1 MSNRRVWLL
10 ILILLTL
17 LFLLPFAALLSGV
30 FSSSDSWG
38 HLSSTVLP
46 RYIGSSLFLLLFFLF
61 GVYSLGTVTAWI
73 MTRYSFPMKPI
84 FEVALIFPH
93 AVPIYISAFAYR
105 GLFNYGGLLH
115 PLMPDFSGPW
125 AAVFLFIFG
134 LYTYVYLAARA
145 MLATFGGQFID
156 TAIMLGKSEW
166 ALFRR
171 VALPLMRPAA
181 VGGAVLAGVEVLNEY
196 GALKYLG
203 VESFTTGIFRAWF
216 SLGDITAAI
225 RLSLLLLLTV
235 GILLAAEKLQR
246 GKAGF
251 VSSGRNPSPVVPL
264 KIRGVKGALITAVL
278 LLPVTFGFFIPLLQL
293 LLWTVDAP
301 LLQQWTELAVIT
313 ADTLV
318 LTLSASFAA
327 VSIALLLGF
336 IPLLF
341 NGGVTGSLASLPSLG
356 YAVPGAVIAMGVMR
370 LSISAD
376 LAINHLFNPL
386 ISPLRGEPLGL
397 IFSGSLIV
405 LAGAYLIRFIA
416 VSFKPIASAYTSIG
430 GVYVDSAATMGRGP
444 VHSFFKIYLP
454 LMKRAS
460 LFAGILF
467 FLDAIRTLPLTMILR
482 PFNYDTLATVTYEL
496 ASDERLKEAAPF
508 GLILVALG
516 VGVTIITMML
526 SKGKRKVIQGA

>member
-1 MSNRRVWLL
+1 MSTRRGWLF
-10 ILILLTL
+10 ILIVLTL

-30 FSSSDSWG
+30 FSSSDTWG

-46 RYIGSSLFLLLFFLF
+46 RYIGSSLFLLLFSLV
-61 GVYSLGTVTAWI
+61 GVYVLGTLTAWI
-73 MTRYSFPMKPI
+73 MTRYSFPLKPVLEI
-84 FEVALIFPH
+84 ALIFPH

-105 GLFNYGGLLH
+105 GLFNYGGLFH
-115 PLMPDFSGPW
+115 PIMPDFSGPW

-235 GILLAAEKLQR
+235 GILITAEKLQR
-246 GKAGF
+246 GRAGF
-251 VSSGRNPSPVVPL
+251 ASSGRNPSPVIPL
-264 KIRGVKGALITAVL
+264 KIRGIKGTLLSAVL
-278 LLPVTFGFFIPLLQL
+278 LLLVTFGFFIPLLQL
-293 LLWTVDAP
+293 LLWTVNTP
-301 LLQQWTELAVIT
+301 LLQQWGEIAVIT

-341 NGGVTGSLASLPSLG
+341 NGGISSSLASLPSLG

-370 LSISAD
+370 LSTTAD
-376 LAINHLFNPL
+376 HAINRLFNPL

-416 VSFKPIASAYTSIG
+416 VSYKPVASAYTSIG
-430 GVYVDSAATMGRGP
+430 SVYIDSAATMGRGP
-444 VHSFFKIYLP
+444 IPSFFKIYLP

-467 FLDAIRTLPLTMILR
+467 FLDAIKELPLTMILR

-508 GLILVALG
+508 GLILVTLG

-526 SKGKRKVIQGA
+526 SKGKRKVTQGA